1 MLKTTNL
8 SVYASRDRES
18 VAILKTIDFQAH
30 LGDLI
35 AIVGPSGCGKSTFL
49 KAIAGLARHT
59 EGQMSWLN
67 REIVDDYDIEPEM
80 LAYVPQFG
88 IFHEELTV
96 EEILTDAA
104 ILRLGQLA
112 NNLIQA
118 RVGEVADLTGLGQL
132 RQREAKV
139 LSGGQKRRLA
149 LAMELVSEPA
159 IILADEVTSGLDPKS
174 AFEITVLLRS
184 LATEKKKIV
193 LHVTH
198 ELKHLGYYDAVVVL
212 IGGIVAFH
220 GAFSA
225 LA

>member
-18 VAILKTIDFQAH
+18 VAILKTVDFQAQ

-59 EGQMSWLN
+59 DGQMSWLN
-67 REIVDDYDIEPEM
+67 REIADDYDIEPEM

-104 ILRLGQLA
+104 ILRLGHLA
-112 NNLIQA
+112 DTQV
-118 RVGEVADLTGLGQL
+118 RVAEVAQLTGLGEL
-132 RQREAKV
+132 LQREAKV

-149 LAMELVSEPA
+149 LAMELVSEPS

-174 AFEITVLLRS
+174 SFEITALLRN
-184 LATEKKKIV
+184 LATERKKIV

-198 ELKHLGYYDAVVVL
+198 E
-212 IGGIVAFH
+212 
-220 GAFSA
+220 
-225 LA
+225 

>member
-18 VAILKTIDFQAH
+18 VAILKTVDFQAQ

-59 EGQMSWLN
+59 DGQMSWLN
-67 REIVDDYDIEPEM
+67 REIADDYDIEPEM

-96 EEILTDAA
+96 GEILTDAT
-104 ILRLGQLA
+104 ILRLGQLGDSF
-112 NNLIQA
+112 LKT
-118 RVGEVADLTGLGQL
+118 RVAEVADLTGLGEL
-132 RQREAKV
+132 LSREAKV

-149 LAMELVSEPA
+149 LAMELVSEPS

-174 AFEITVLLRS
+174 SFEITALLRN
-184 LATEKKKIV
+184 LATERKKIV

-198 ELKHLGYYDAVVVL
+198 E
-212 IGGIVAFH
+212 
-220 GAFSA
+220 
-225 LA
+225 